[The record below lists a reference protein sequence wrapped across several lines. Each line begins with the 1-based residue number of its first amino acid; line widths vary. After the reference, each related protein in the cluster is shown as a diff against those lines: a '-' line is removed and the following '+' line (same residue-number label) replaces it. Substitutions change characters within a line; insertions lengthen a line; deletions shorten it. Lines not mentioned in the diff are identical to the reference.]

1 MNESFQ
7 ATSADHAGGAERA
20 QLDSSPAW
28 CERVRNLITVFA
40 IGLLVASCASSAESV
55 MFELF
60 TSDGVTYEFG
70 IFPNSQGPDAPCVGV
85 SSEGLG
91 GLITQMVCPTETVEE
106 IEYAA
111 VIDFR
116 GVAFLVGF
124 GLQEGESVVVPDAVR
139 VLSTEPVDGR
149 RFFLVQLAEVSGSEP
164 FGVPVEKPDG
174 TMRSIPTV

>member
-1 MNESFQ
+1 MNENFQ
-7 ATSADHAGGAERA
+7 AMSADHAGGAERGE
-20 QLDSSPAW
+20 LDSSSAW
-28 CERVRNLITVFA
+28 CVRVRRLITVFA
-40 IGLLVASCASSAESV
+40 LGLLVASCASSAESV
-55 MFELF
+55 MFESF

-85 SSEGLG
+85 SSESSAGLT
-91 GLITQMVCPTETVEE
+91 TQLVCPTETAEE
-106 IEYAA
+106 TEYAA

-124 GLQEGESVVVPDAVR
+124 GLEEGESVVVPDAVR

-149 RFFLVQLAEVSGSEP
+149 RFFLVQLAEVPGSEP

-174 TMRSIPTV
+174 TMRSIPRV